1 MDYKGDN
8 VLQSV
13 SHARASFHVSSSAH
27 PMYVERWA
35 PLSGASEHPPVVL
48 IHGGGHTGLCYSHT
62 PDGRPGWASLF
73 VQSGYTAYVVDW
85 PGHGRSPPPHDFAT
99 MSMDAVITALVDLL
113 DQIGPA
119 TLVAHSAGGTVA
131 WAVAD
136 RRPNS
141 VCAILGIAPGPPGN
155 LLPVLPSDPLEF
167 EALSA
172 REDLGHPV
180 YHSETAPVY
189 FSSEFIRRYW
199 ANSKH
204 FPLEAIDA
212 YEKTIV
218 PESPRILNERFNI
231 GGCAPQ
237 VLSPDRIRR
246 IRSLVVTGSDDPRHP
261 RSVDEAV
268 AQYVGATHLWL
279 PDIGIEGNGHSLMI
293 ERNSSEIFDVVYQW
307 LTAYENRPVEKE
319 A

>member
-1 MDYKGDN
+1 M
-8 VLQSV
+8 LQSV
-13 SHARASFHVSSSAH
+13 SHARDSFHVGSSAH
-27 PMYVERWA
+27 PMYVERWGA
-35 PLSGASEHPPVVL
+35 SSGASAHPPVVL
-48 IHGGGHTGLCYSHT
+48 IHGGGHTGSCYRHT

-73 VQSGYTAYVVDW
+73 VQHGYTAYVIDW
-85 PGHGRSPPPHDFAT
+85 PGHGRSPSLADFASL
-99 MSMDAVITALVDLL
+99 SMHAVIASLVDLL

-119 TLVAHSAGGTVA
+119 TLVAHSAGGTIA

-136 RRPNS
+136 QRPDS

-155 LLPVLPSDPLEF
+155 LLPALPSDPVEF
-167 EALSA
+167 EALAA

-180 YHSETAPVY
+180 YHPETAPVY
-189 FSSEFIRRYW
+189 FTSEFIRRYW

-204 FPLEAIDA
+204 FPVEAIEA

-231 GGCAPQ
+231 GGC
-237 VLSPDRIRR
+237 SPRVSSPERIRR

-261 RSVDEAV
+261 RSIDEAV

-293 ERNSSEIFDVVYQW
+293 ERNSSEIFDAIHQW
-307 LTAYENRPVEKE
+307 LAADENRPVRKE